1 MRREEKNTCFFG
13 GKYITSLWQSVSNLN
28 DFQFLGIIF
37 TKEMLGIINHTL
49 SSRLSGRAHV
59 PLQVFAR
66 TDFASSRSSVF
77 AFIPLMSKFS
87 FLKLNSFRVSVANK
101 RLYKK

>member
-1 MRREEKNTCFFG
+1 MRREEKTHVFFG

-49 SSRLSGRAHV
+49 SS
-59 PLQVFAR
+59 
-66 TDFASSRSSVF
+66 
-77 AFIPLMSKFS
+77 
-87 FLKLNSFRVSVANK
+87 
-101 RLYKK
+101 